1 MVDRHAAID
10 LQRAARLSFGAIV
23 FAALLLSVSPAQAQ
37 ICDPVGSP
45 PHFGCSWSTDQCIW
59 VCPICDPLGLPPRSG
74 CNWDLN
80 LCNWVCPGYTG
91 VRVTVQT
98 TQPPN
103 ARATVYVQLRSRCTT
118 TGVNASC
125 SGSFDTKS
133 NMTRAEKCQALEG
146 VVTQQCGSAGY
157 AVSADACDTN
167 ASFEVANVGCP
178 VTPFAFGVSNDSSVF
193 DQSGNG
199 QLPDGEKESI
209 SGSSASCATTPGPVS
224 NLLMTE
230 VDPGTLRL
238 NWDED
243 AYADDYIVYSDISPS
258 GTFDN
263 VVGTATTGADGLI
276 LPMPSASEYYL
287 VAGRNQSCG
296 RGPKN

>member
-45 PHFGCSWSTDQCIW
+45 PHFGCSWSLDQCAW
-59 VCPICDPLGLPPRSG
+59 VCPICDPFGVPPRSN

-91 VRVTVQT
+91 VRVDVQT
-98 TQPPN
+98 LQPPN
-103 ARATVYVQLRSRCTT
+103 ARATVYVKLNSLCTT
-118 TGVNASC
+118 TGAGAFC
-125 SGSFDTKS
+125 SGSFDTRS
-133 NMTRAEKCQALEG
+133 NMTRAEKCQALES
-146 VVTQQCGSAGY
+146 VVTQQCGPAGY
-157 AVSADACDTN
+157 AVSADACLTN

-178 VTPFAFGVSNDSSVF
+178 IAPFAFGVSNDASVF
-193 DQSGNG
+193 DQSGSG

-209 SGSSASCATTPGPVS
+209 SGSTMSCATTPGPVT

-230 VDPGTLRL
+230 VDPATLRL
-238 NWDED
+238 NWDAD
-243 AYADDYIVYSDISPS
+243 PYADDYIVYSDVSPS

-263 VVGTATTGADGLI
+263 VVGTATTGSEGLV

>member
-23 FAALLLSVSPAQAQ
+23 FAALFLSVSPAQAQ

-45 PHFGCSWSTDQCIW
+45 PHFGCSWSTDQCTW
-59 VCPICDPLGLPPRSG
+59 VCPICDPFGLPPRSG

-91 VRVTVQT
+91 VRVDVQTVQ
-98 TQPPN
+98 PPSV
-103 ARATVYVQLRSRCTT
+103 RATVYVKLTSLCTT

-125 SGSFDTKS
+125 GGSFDTKT
-133 NMTRAEKCQALEG
+133 NWTKADKCQALED
-146 VVTQQCGSAGY
+146 VVTQQCGAAGY
-157 AVSADACDTN
+157 AVSADSCAAN
-167 ASFEVANVGCP
+167 ADFEVANVGCP
-178 VTPFAFGVSNDSSVF
+178 QTPFALGISNDASVF

-199 QLPDGEKESI
+199 QLPDGEKESVT
-209 SGSSASCATTPGPVS
+209 CATTPGAVA

-230 VDPGTLRL
+230 VDAGTLRL
-238 NWDED
+238 NWDE
-243 AYADDYIVYSDISPS
+243 AANSDDYIVYSDTSPS

-263 VVGTATTGADGLI
+263 VVGTTSTGAAGL
-276 LPMPSASEYYL
+276 LVPMPAAGEYYL
-287 VAGRNQSCG
+287 VAARNRNCG
-296 RGPKN
+296 QGPKN